1 MISSPA
7 TWFTLLKYIGLWKSS
22 FENKFFWYQEIFYK
36 NFDFKYGCK
45 NEFKDNNEKSCSL
58 SKKKVSH
65 KIDFKAQRLRN
76 GHADSVGVKP
86 SFPFQYRD
94 FQYTFSL
101 HIFSFKILTT
111 TESVKNDWTY
121 FFGWKLSRRNC
132 WFCMKNE
139 MSMLAILIN
148 KN

>member
-58 SKKKVSH
+58 SKK
-65 KIDFKAQRLRN
+65 
-76 GHADSVGVKP
+76 
-86 SFPFQYRD
+86 
-94 FQYTFSL
+94 
-101 HIFSFKILTT
+101 
-111 TESVKNDWTY
+111 
-121 FFGWKLSRRNC
+121 
-132 WFCMKNE
+132 
-139 MSMLAILIN
+139 
-148 KN
+148 